1 VSQVHGSLLTALA
14 LLAAALEPE
23 LNGSGDN
30 PLVLEDEIVSTG
42 NFFVPTLA
50 LAADAVALALAQV
63 ASLSAARVARLL
75 SAPLTDL
82 PQNLAP
88 PGSTGSG
95 MAPLLKITGALV
107 GEIVHA
113 ASPVTLASLVHPDE
127 SVEDAA
133 TGAPLATRRLAG
145 MLERVNLLSA
155 LELVVA
161 AQAVDLA
168 DVEQLGEGTR
178 AIHAH
183 VRELAEPLHSDRP
196 LGADVERVA
205 SGLASMPL

>member
-1 VSQVHGSLLTALA
+1 
-14 LLAAALEPE
+14 
-23 LNGSGDN
+23 
-30 PLVLEDEIVSTG
+30 
-42 NFFVPTLA
+42 
-50 LAADAVALALAQV
+50 
-63 ASLSAARVARLL
+63 
-75 SAPLTDL
+75 
-82 PQNLAP
+82 
-88 PGSTGSG
+88 
-95 MAPLLKITGALV
+95 V

-183 VRELAEPLHSDRP
+183 VRELAEPLNSDRP

-205 SGLASMPL
+205 AGLASMPL